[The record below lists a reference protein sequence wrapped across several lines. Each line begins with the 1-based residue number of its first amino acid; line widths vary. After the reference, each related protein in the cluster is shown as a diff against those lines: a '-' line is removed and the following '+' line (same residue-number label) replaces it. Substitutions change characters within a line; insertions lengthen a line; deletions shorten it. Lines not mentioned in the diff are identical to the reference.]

1 MGNMEIPVG
10 ISDFK
15 KLRERGCYYIDKS
28 GLIEELL
35 KTDSTEVT
43 LITRPRR
50 FGKTL
55 GMSMLAHFFDIRKDS
70 RELFC
75 DLTIWEEK
83 ELCRSWMNQ
92 YPTLFFSFKDIDGL
106 NFEAAREML
115 WGRIAE
121 LCNEHS
127 YLGTSIKVLEN
138 DRKVFTQLA
147 DTVNGRPTDQQLK
160 TSILLLMRMLQAHYG
175 KKVILL
181 LDEYD
186 VPISKANTNGYYE
199 QMLDMMKAIMSTSL
213 KDNSS
218 LCFAVITGCL
228 RIGKESIFTGT
239 NNFTM
244 DTISDNRY
252 NEFFGFTQREV
263 KHLLDD
269 TGCQDQAEKIRKWYD
284 GYRFG
289 DLEIYCP
296 WDVLNYIR
304 KRLTEG
310 IDTPENFWEHTSDN
324 AVVKMFLERTDFD
337 VTEKFEKLLAGES
350 IQESI
355 TENLTYDMLTSSE
368 ENLWSLLYLT
378 GYLTKTEKTMEN
390 GKTEL
395 RIPNAEV
402 MDIFR
407 KSVVEWF
414 YQKTIK
420 SDRSALF
427 AALWN
432 GEEEKLTELLSDLLF
447 DTISFYDYE
456 ESFYHAFL
464 VGLFSSAGY
473 IVESNYENG
482 LGRSDI
488 VIKDR
493 RKRRAAVIEA
503 KIAKSEKQMP
513 EKCREALQQI
523 EKQQYARKVERDGFR
538 KVLRYGMTFYK
549 KECMV
554 CRNEREIISK
564 GLELE

>member
-1 MGNMEIPVG
+1 MRNLDIPVG
-10 ISDFK
+10 ISDFR

-28 GLIEELL
+28 SLITELL
-35 KTDSTEVT
+35 KTESTEVT

-55 GMSMLAHFFDIRKDS
+55 GMSMLAHFFDIREDS
-70 RELFC
+70 RELFHG
-75 DLTIWEEK
+75 LTIEQDEET
-83 ELCRSWMNQ
+83 CRKWMNQ

-106 NFEAAREML
+106 TFEAAREML

-127 YLGTSIKVLEN
+127 YLGTSEKVLEN
-138 DRKVFTQLA
+138 DRKVFAQLA
-147 DTVNGRPTDQQLK
+147 DTVNGKPTTQQLK
-160 TSILLLMRMLQAHYG
+160 TSILLLMRMMQAYYG
-175 KKVILL
+175 KKVILI

-186 VPISKANTNGYYE
+186 VPISKANVGGYYE
-199 QMLDMMKAIMSTSL
+199 KMLDMMKAMMSTSL
-213 KDNSS
+213 KDNAS

-252 NEFFGFTQREV
+252 NEFFGFTQKEV
-263 KHLLDD
+263 EQFLTD
-269 TGCQDQAEKIRKWYD
+269 TGCQEQAEMIREWYD

-289 DLEIYCP
+289 NLEIYCP

-304 KRLTEG
+304 KKLTEG
-310 IDTPENFWEHTSDN
+310 IDRPENFWEHTSDN
-324 AVVKMFLERTDFD
+324 AAIRMFLERTDFD
-337 VTEKFEKLLAGES
+337 VTEKFERLLAGES
-350 IQESI
+350 IREVI
-355 TENLTYDMLTSSE
+355 TENLTYDILTSSE

-378 GYLTKTEKTMEN
+378 GYLTKTEKQVEN

-414 YQKTIK
+414 YQKTAK
-420 SDRSALF
+420 SDRSMLF
-427 AALWN
+427 TALWN
-432 GEEEKLTELLSDLLF
+432 GEEERLTELLSDLLF

-456 ESFYHAFL
+456 ENFYHAFL

-488 VIKDR
+488 VMKDR
-493 RKRRAAVIEA
+493 RNRRAIVIEV
-503 KIAKSEKQMP
+503 KIAKTEKQME
-513 EKCREALQQI
+513 EKCQEALLQI
-523 EKQQYARKVERDGFR
+523 KEKQYARKVERDGFR
-538 KVLRYGMTFYK
+538 KVLWYGIAFYK
-549 KECMV
+549 KECIV
-554 CRNEREIISK
+554 RKN
-564 GLELE
+564 

>member
-1 MGNMEIPVG
+1 MRNLDIPVG

-28 GLIEELL
+28 GLIAELL
-35 KTDSTEVT
+35 RTESIEVT

-55 GMSMLAHFFDIRKDS
+55 GMSMLAHFFDIREDS
-70 RELFC
+70 RELFNG
-75 DLTIWEEK
+75 LTIAKDE
-83 ELCRSWMNQ
+83 ELCRKWMNQ
-92 YPTLFFSFKDIDGL
+92 CPTLFFSFKDIDGL
-106 NFEAAREML
+106 TFESAREML

-127 YLGTSIKVLEN
+127 YLGTSEKVLEN
-138 DRKVFTQLA
+138 DRKVFAQLA

-160 TSILLLMRMLQAHYG
+160 TSILLLMRMMQAYYG

-186 VPISKANTNGYYE
+186 VPISKANTGGYYE
-199 QMLDMMKAIMSTSL
+199 QMLDMMKAMMSTSL
-213 KDNSS
+213 KDNDS
-218 LCFAVITGCL
+218 LYFAVITGCL

-252 NEFFGFTQREV
+252 NEFFGFTQEEV
-263 KHLLDD
+263 TRLLAD
-269 TGCQDQAEKIRKWYD
+269 TECQKQAEKIREWYD

-289 DLEIYCP
+289 NLEIYCP

-304 KRLTEG
+304 KNLTEG
-310 IDTPENFWEHTSDN
+310 TDRPENFWEHTSDN
-324 AVVKMFLERTDFD
+324 AAVRMFLERTDFD
-337 VTEKFEKLLAGES
+337 VTEKFERLLAGKS
-350 IQESI
+350 IRETI

-378 GYLTKTEKTMEN
+378 GYLTKTEKPLEM
-390 GKTEL
+390 GKAEL

-407 KSVVEWF
+407 KSVVDWF
-414 YQKTIK
+414 YQKTVK
-420 SDRSALF
+420 SDRSRLF
-427 AALWN
+427 TVLWN
-432 GEEEKLTELLSDLLF
+432 GEEEQLTEILSDLLF

-464 VGLFSSAGY
+464 VGLFSCAGY

-493 RKRRAAVIEA
+493 RKRQAVVIEA
-503 KIAKSEKQMP
+503 KIAKTEKQM
-513 EKCREALQQI
+513 EEECREALLQI
-523 EKQQYARKVERDGFR
+523 KEKQYARKVERDGFR
-538 KVLRYGMTFYK
+538 KVLRYGIAFYK

-554 CRNEREIISK
+554 RN
-564 GLELE
+564 G